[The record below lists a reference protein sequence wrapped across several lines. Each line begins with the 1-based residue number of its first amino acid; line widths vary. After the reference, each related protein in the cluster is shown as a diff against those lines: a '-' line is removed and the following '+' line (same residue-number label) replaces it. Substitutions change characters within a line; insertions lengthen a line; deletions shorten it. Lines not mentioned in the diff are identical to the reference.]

1 MQIVILAGG
10 SGERFWPL
18 STKETP
24 KQFLKLFGTKSL
36 VRQTYERLEGFVNPE
51 DVFIVTSQ
59 KDKERTKKEIPELPE
74 RNILGEP
81 FRRNTAAACM
91 SGTLMAKDSET
102 VLVLPADH
110 RIVDKELFWK
120 FIRYAEQGAEEFGGL
135 FTFGIKPTRPE
146 TGFGYIEAGKKFS
159 DEVLK
164 VIRFREK
171 PNREIAIQ
179 YLESGNFFWNSGMF
193 LWKKECFIREMRAC
207 SPEVFNALE
216 HMNPFEVESV
226 QECYEQVP
234 SISIDYALMEMSE
247 HIRVVPVDLEWSDVG
262 NWESIRELEGYS
274 QSGEKNCFIEA
285 ENCFVSSQSGK
296 KIGVIGLNN
305 IVVVETD
312 EGILVCREE
321 DCQKVREIS
330 RFFNRK

>member
-1 MQIVILAGG
+1 MQTIILAGG

-24 KQFLKLFGTKSL
+24 KQFLKLFGDKSL
-36 VRQTYERLEGFVNPE
+36 IRQTYERLEGFVKPE
-51 DVFIVTSQ
+51 DVFVITSH
-59 KDKERTKKEIPELPE
+59 KDRERTMKEIPELSE

-91 SGTLMAKDSET
+91 SGTLMASDGEMI
-102 VLVLPADH
+102 LVLPADH
-110 RIVDKELFWK
+110 RIPDKESFWK
-120 FIRYAEQGAEEFGGL
+120 FIKQAERGAEEFGGL

-146 TGFGYIEAGKKFS
+146 TGYGYIEAGEKFS
-159 DEVLK
+159 DDVLK
-164 VIRFREK
+164 AVRFREK
-171 PNREIAIQ
+171 PNKEIAEE

-193 LWKKECFIREMRAC
+193 LWKKECFIREMQKC

-216 HMNPFEVESV
+216 QMNPFDSESV
-226 QECYEQVP
+226 EDCYEHTA
-234 SISIDYALMEMSE
+234 SISIDYALMEKSE
-247 HIRVVPVDLEWSDVG
+247 HVRIIPVDLEWSDVG

-274 QSGEKNCFIEA
+274 SESERVCLIDSERI
-285 ENCFVSSQSGK
+285 FVSSQSGK

-321 DCQKVREIS
+321 DCQKVREVS
-330 RFFNRK
+330 RYFNLK